1 MPQVTL
7 HHGNFE
13 VQMQISSEAPTDV
26 FGLADQLVEFARV
39 LVGKVTEARLADRLR
54 EELGPCGKAGNCF
67 EEDCGGECPRCEMT
81 PAVQTGRLRTETSRP
96 RRPTKTSNKLL
107 SYVPT
112 RSGLHTLAAGL
123 GAFRRRA
130 VDNAPRASDASSRPW
145 T

>member
-54 EELGPCGKAGNCF
+54 EELGPCARSLVLVGRRATASKRTAGQSAR
-67 EEDCGGECPRCEMT
+67 D
-81 PAVQTGRLRTETSRP
+81 ADP
-96 RRPTKTSNKLL
+96 RRPTAK
-107 SYVPT
+107 
-112 RSGLHTLAAGL
+112 
-123 GAFRRRA
+123 
-130 VDNAPRASDASSRPW
+130 APARGP
-145 T
+145 